1 MSEEQAAW
9 AGDGRERRLPGLSTS
24 AIKWIALFFMTLD
37 HIAAFG
43 FEIPIVGRFYNPL
56 RLVGRIAA
64 PLFLFALV
72 QGLRHTSNRPRFLL
86 RLYLAGV
93 GAGLFVAVTDL
104 LFGEI
109 VGYITPGNIIFT
121 FFYVALYSWAV
132 EGLMDA
138 ARKRNWRG
146 AALAALCCV
155 LPFLVQPLRL
165 ALLELPRME
174 DGLAAVFLAH
184 NLIDSFLPTLISV
197 DYGWGMIL
205 LGVMLYFAKTKRR
218 QCGVF
223 AAFCLVCMAGAAAGG
238 FYYPIQDFSSF
249 TMTFFNPSQC
259 RMALALPFMMLY
271 NGQRGRGPKWF
282 FYLYYPTHRYAISVV
297 SAVVRAL
304 S

>member
-1 MSEEQAAW
+1 MNGAEECPQ
-9 AGDGRERRLPGLSTS
+9 ERWTLKKGLSTS
-24 AIKWIALFFMTLD
+24 AIKWIALFFMTMD

-56 RLVGRIAA
+56 RMVGRIAA

-72 QGLRHTSNRPRFLL
+72 QGLRHTSSRSKFLL

-104 LFGEI
+104 LFGDI
-109 VGYITPGNIIFT
+109 VGYITPANIIFT
-121 FFYVALYSWAV
+121 FFYVALYAWAI
-132 EGLMDA
+132 EGLA
-138 ARKRNWRG
+138 NAVRERNWRG
-146 AALAALCCV
+146 AALAALCCA
-155 LPFLVQPLRL
+155 LPLLAQPLRL
-165 ALLELPRME
+165 ELWELSRAT
-174 DGLAAVFLAH
+174 DSIAGSFLVH
-184 NLIDSFLPTLISV
+184 NLIDSFLPTLNSV

-223 AAFCLVCMAGAAAGG
+223 AAFCLVCVAGAVAGR

-249 TMTFFNPSQC
+249 TMTFFSSSQC
-259 RMALALPFMMLY
+259 RMILALPFMLLY
-271 NGQRGRGPKWF
+271 NGQRGNGPKWF
-282 FYLYYPTHRYAISVV
+282 FYIYYPTHRYVVSVI
-297 SAVVRAL
+297 SAVVQAF